1 MMMIPSHLIHSS
13 NGADAFQHWIY
24 MFYFYSISFCPPFCC
39 FFVASNRKYAI
50 WYYRSRFDS
59 IRFDLFWMCNEKRTK
74 MYWFQMTFFHWNHF
88 MWFKAIWIVRMIFI
102 PLIRNSHI
110 QFLNVRFSCL
120 PCFICVWM
128 EKTSVKDGHHPLQP
142 RVNRW
147 GLFRS
152 ITEGWCETLKT
163 DISALDR
170 KGNTFCLAE
179 SALYL
184 YANQR

>member
-39 FFVASNRKYAI
+39 FLCHRTENMLYDIIDLDSTRFV
-50 WYYRSRFDS
+50 S
-59 IRFDLFWMCNEKRTK
+59 ICFECGTK
-74 MYWFQMTFFHWNHF
+74 TFFHWNHF

-102 PLIRNSHI
+102 PLIQNSHI
-110 QFLNVRFSCL
+110 QFSNVRFSCL

-128 EKTSVKDGHHPLQP
+128 DKTSVKDGHHPLQP